1 MAPLLLPGDELS
13 ETGRTLHRRA
23 PQAPHRGSRRETHVI
38 FGVVPRARG
47 RSGGGRWSPPRVL
60 PTIRDAPG
68 VQPRLQ
74 LSAACHADGRSRVQN
89 KNSEKGIHA
98 RLVHQPDGNYVPH
111 KESQGGERDAIF
123 QARSEESEC
132 QRSER
137 SPAHNRVCTAFSC
150 RMHASLERLPAPG
163 GERQRRLLVEAS
175 APPLIPLVKKCTDRL
190 CRQPEGGGAEAL
202 GGLLPAT
209 SQRRL

>member
-1 MAPLLLPGDELS
+1 MRAAGAVEAGARRESSRLYAMRPVCSLDSSLAPLAMP
-13 ETGRTLHRRA
+13 TA
-23 PQAPHRGSRRETHVI
+23 A
-38 FGVVPRARG
+38 VVYK
-47 RSGGGRWSPPRVL
+47 
-60 PTIRDAPG
+60 IRI
-68 VQPRLQ
+68 QR
-74 LSAACHADGRSRVQN
+74 
-89 KNSEKGIHA
+89 
-98 RLVHQPDGNYVPH
+98 
-111 KESQGGERDAIF
+111 KESMRVWYISPTATTCHIKSQGRERDAIF